1 MGPGLRRDDGSG
13 GVNRVAGTFDID
25 LAQYPKDD
33 NGMTAPIP
41 TYDVDFLVIGAGAC
55 GLAGAIAA
63 HDAGISVAVVE
74 KRDRPGGNSSLST
87 GSLPGAGSRFQR
99 AAGIEDSPDRL
110 FADLMTVSGESD
122 CPDLVRH
129 LCAQSAPTVEWLVD
143 AVGARLSLITAYK
156 HVGHSVARLHAPVSR
171 RGQDLVDD
179 LLAAIAK
186 RGIPLAVG
194 NAVQSLIDEDGAV
207 HGAHAVTATG
217 ERSTIRARKTLL
229 AVNGY
234 AGNPAMVRRFC
245 PEVAGAA
252 YFGALG
258 STGEAVQWGEA
269 LGARLSN
276 IGAYQGYAAVADPHG
291 SLLSWTTIEKGG
303 IIVDAQAK
311 RFGDESAGYSG
322 FTRDVMAAAAPRYAI
337 FDSKIFDVA
346 AQEEEFVELA
356 NYGGFKSAGAP
367 EALAALIGLD
377 ATALS
382 STLVAARTAAESKQP
397 DPFGRRDFGLG
408 ALSGKLY
415 ACRVVPGLFHTQG
428 GLAVDLDGR
437 VLGRRG
443 GAIPNLF
450 AGGGATGGLSGRS
463 GGAGYASGNGL
474 LSALALGRLAGL
486 AAAEEVMGART
497 G

>member
-1 MGPGLRRDDGSG
+1 MTTP
-13 GVNRVAGTFDID
+13 DI
-25 LAQYPKDD
+25 
-33 NGMTAPIP
+33 
-41 TYDVDFLVIGAGAC
+41 DFLVIGAGAC

-63 HDAGISVAVVE
+63 HDAGISTAIVE
-74 KRDRPGGNSSLST
+74 KRDKPGGNSSLST

-99 AAGIEDSPDRL
+99 AAGIDDSPERL
-110 FADLMTVSGESD
+110 FADLMAKSGPSD

-129 LCAQSAPTVEWLVD
+129 LCEQSAPTVEWLVD

-156 HVGHSVARLHAPVSR
+156 HVGHSVPRLHAPVSR

-179 LLAAIAK
+179 LLAAIAQ

-194 NAVQSLIDEDGAV
+194 NSVQSLIVKDGGV
-207 HGAHAVTATG
+207 HGAHVVSATG

-234 AGNPAMVRRFC
+234 AGNPELVRRFC
-245 PEVAGAA
+245 PEVAGAT

-258 STGEAVQWGEA
+258 STGEAVVWGEA
-269 LGARLSN
+269 LGAQLSN

-303 IIVDAQAK
+303 LIVDASAR

-322 FTRDVMAAAAPRYAI
+322 FTRDVMAATAPRFAV
-337 FDSKIFDVA
+337 FDQKMYDVA
-346 AQEEEFVELA
+346 ALEEEFVELA
-356 NYGGFKSAGAP
+356 KYGGFKSAASAA
-367 EALAALIGLD
+367 ELADLLGLD
-377 ATALS
+377 ASALGQ
-382 STLVAARTAAESKQP
+382 TIAEAAEAARGLRP
-397 DPFGRRDFGLG
+397 DTHGRRDFGLG
-408 ALSGKLY
+408 PLEGKIY

-437 VLGRRG
+437 VFDRKERVI
-443 GAIPNLF
+443 ANLF
-450 AGGGATGGLSGRS
+450 AGGGATGGLSGRD

-486 AAAEEVMGART
+486 AAAAEVRAT
-497 G
+497 LT